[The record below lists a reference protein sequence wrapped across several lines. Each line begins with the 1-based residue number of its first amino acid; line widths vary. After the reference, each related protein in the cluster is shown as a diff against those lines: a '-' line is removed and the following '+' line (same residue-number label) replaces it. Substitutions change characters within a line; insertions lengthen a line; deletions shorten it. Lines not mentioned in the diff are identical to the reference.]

1 MAFNTLKTTIT
12 SVLILVF
19 SDTTVFFF
27 YIEADSS
34 DYIIEAVLSQESNID
49 NVRVEDHE
57 LGLFYFIFLFWT

>member
-19 SDTTVFFF
+19 PDTIVFFF

-34 DYIIEAVLSQESNID
+34 DYIIEAVLSQESKID
-49 NVRVEDHE
+49 NVGVEDHE
-57 LGLFYFIFLFWT
+57 LGLFYFILLF

>member
-19 SDTTVFFF
+19 PDTIVFFF

-34 DYIIEAVLSQESNID
+34 DYIIEAVLSQESKID
-49 NVRVEDHE
+49 NVRVEDYE
-57 LGLFYFIFLFWT
+57 LGLFYFILLFWT

>member
-19 SDTTVFFF
+19 PDTIVFFF

-34 DYIIEAVLSQESNID
+34 DYIIEAVLSQESKID

-57 LGLFYFIFLFWT
+57 LGLFYFIFLF

>member
-19 SDTTVFFF
+19 PDTIVFFF

-34 DYIIEAVLSQESNID
+34 DYIIEAVLSQESKID
-49 NVRVEDHE
+49 NVRVEDYE
-57 LGLFYFIFLFWT
+57 LGLFYFILLF